1 MSIILNNYKRE
12 NMEMNQKQ
20 IDEMNERFESAV
32 REKLTGFE
40 PEVPHALWGK
50 ISAEL
55 NQQEFTTAN
64 AAKPT
69 IIPIW
74 RNWKVAAAAAI
85 VISLGAGLFM
95 SQNQTNEITS
105 TSSIA
110 KTAATP
116 STTESKIAVVS
127 VSEKP
132 AIIAE
137 TKNTLVNAKSTVA
150 TSKDAP
156 VTEITPIV
164 SNEQDTK
171 EELTVAQNNEIV
183 TPTDNSVD
191 MGDIPM
197 FSLKLMSNPTSLN
210 DEITIIQSA
219 SESKHKSK
227 SPKTKVIFMG
237 KKFDKKPSI
246 DYTVPVRF

>member
-12 NMEMNQKQ
+12 NMEMNQQQ
-20 IDEMNERFESAV
+20 IDEMNERFESAI

-40 PEVPHALWGK
+40 PEVPHALWSK

-55 NQQEFTTAN
+55 NQQEFATASVT
-64 AAKPT
+64 KPT
-69 IIPIW
+69 VIPIW
-74 RNWKVAAAAAI
+74 RNWKVAAAAVI

-110 KTAATP
+110 TTTATP
-116 STTESKIAVVS
+116 SFSENKIAVVS

-132 AIIAE
+132 EMIAE
-137 TKNTLVNAKSTVA
+137 IKSNLVHAKNTVA
-150 TSKDAP
+150 THEEAS

-183 TPTDNSVD
+183 TLTDNSVD
-191 MGDIPM
+191 MGNIPM